1 MNVGN
6 AFIGKRGFNRGK
18 MKTRKGSGKSNQ

>member
-6 AFIGKRGFNRGK
+6 AFIGKRRFNRGK
-18 MKTRKGSGKSNQ
+18 MKIRKGSGESNQ